1 MIKCDEAYSKV
12 ITLTMTQKD
21 KIEYLRK
28 ILSKILDDR
37 LVGIGNNK
45 QGNNVLHPA
54 FKTLLLCLMEDRR

>member
-1 MIKCDEAYSKV
+1 
-12 ITLTMTQKD
+12 MTQKD

-37 LVGIGNNK
+37 LVGISNNK